1 MRQKALNVASASGL
15 VGQSKQK
22 EPPRTV
28 AARQPPKGRYQ
39 LAGRRRPRP
48 REPCLADLI
57 RLLRFIAGEHREA
70 QERLVARPRFEGG
83 REGRGRADRLPQ
95 AGIGHLFGCH
105 DTLRSVEAE
114 RQAGPE
120 GEPRRWGALRHRDF
134 RLFWAARAIS
144 VAGDRISLLALPT
157 VAILLLGASSAEVG
171 LLNAIGTLAW
181 PALALFAGVWVDRM
195 RRRRIL
201 VVTDLG
207 RAVLVGSIPVAFALG
222 HLTFPQLLVVAG
234 LMSGMTVF
242 FDLAATAHVPS
253 LVPRT
258 DWADANAKL
267 EVAQQA
273 VATGAPGLA
282 GLLIT
287 LLSVPFAIAFDAVS
301 FLASGL
307 LISATHPGAPPLPVE
322 RRRSLAAETAEGVRF
337 LLRDPALVRITTGAA
352 VSNVGLMMGLALQLI
367 FLYRVMHLSAAVV
380 GACFAIGSLASLVGA
395 VYNRRIMN
403 RLGVYR
409 TLVLSTFIEGIAY
422 ILIPA
427 GTLLPVIPLLLG
439 ALILSGF
446 FNTTWNVG
454 VTTFRQTRIAPQL
467 MGRVGAAGRVIGYGA
482 LPVGSLLGGFLGQTL
497 SARLGER
504 TGLAIALVIAALVA
518 GSSALAL
525 LGGRTFD
532 PRPSPTYDGG

>member
-39 LAGRRRPRP
+39 LAGRRRPRAC
-48 REPCLADLI
+48 EPCLADLI
-57 RLLRFIAGEHREA
+57 RLLRLIAGEHREA
-70 QERLVARPRFEGG
+70 QERLVACPRFEGG
-83 REGRGRADRLPQ
+83 CEGRGRADRLSQ

-105 DTLRSVEAE
+105 DTLRSVKTE
-114 RQAGPE
+114 RRSEPE
-120 GEPRRWGALRHRDF
+120 GEPRRLGALRHRDF

-201 VVTDLG
+201 VVTEPG
-207 RAVLVGSIPVAFALG
+207 RGVLVGSIPVAFALG

-234 LMSGMTVF
+234 LMGGMTVF

-273 VATGAPGLA
+273 VATGAPDLA

-287 LLSVPFAIAFDAVS
+287 PLSPPFVIAFDAVS
-301 FLASGL
+301 FIASGL
-307 LISATHPGAPPLPVE
+307 LISAPHRGPPQLPVE
-322 RRRSLAAETAEGVRF
+322 RRRSLAAEAAEGVRF
-337 LLRDPALVRITTGAA
+337 LWRDPALVRITTGAA

-482 LPVGSLLGGFLGQTL
+482 LPVGSLLGGFLGQGL

-532 PRPSPTYDGG
+532 PLPSTTSDAD

>member
-1 MRQKALNVASASGL
+1 MASEPEPWESG
-15 VGQSKQK
+15 
-22 EPPRTV
+22 
-28 AARQPPKGRYQ
+28 
-39 LAGRRRPRP
+39 GRR
-48 REPCLADLI
+48 
-57 RLLRFIAGEHREA
+57 
-70 QERLVARPRFEGG
+70 
-83 REGRGRADRLPQ
+83 
-95 AGIGHLFGCH
+95 
-105 DTLRSVEAE
+105 
-114 RQAGPE
+114 
-120 GEPRRWGALRHRDF
+120 GALRHRDF

-157 VAILLLGASSAEVG
+157 VAVLLLGASSVEVG

-181 PALALFAGVWVDRM
+181 PALALFAGVWVDRI

-201 VVTDLG
+201 VATDLG
-207 RAVLVGSIPVAFALG
+207 RAVLLGSIPVAFALG

-234 LMSGMTVF
+234 LVGGMTVF

-253 LVPRT
+253 LVPRI

-287 LLSVPFAIAFDAVS
+287 LLSAPFAIAFDAVS

-307 LISATHPGAPPLPVE
+307 LISATHPGAPHLPLE
-322 RRRSLAAETAEGVRF
+322 RRRSLAAEAAEGVRF
-337 LLRDPALVRITTGAA
+337 LLRDSALIRITIGAA

-367 FLYRVMHLSAAVV
+367 FLYRVMHVSAAVV
-380 GACFAIGSLASLVGA
+380 GVCFAIGSLASLVGA

-403 RLGVYR
+403 RLGIYR
-409 TLVLSTFIEGIAY
+409 TLVLSTFIEGTAY

-427 GTLLPVIPLLLG
+427 GTVLPVIPLLIG

-446 FNTTWNVG
+446 FNTTWNVS

-482 LPVGSLLGGFLGQTL
+482 LPVGSLLGGLLGQAL

-504 TGLAIALVIAALVA
+504 TGLAISLVVAALVA

-525 LGGRTFD
+525 LGGRAFDPLATFD
-532 PRPSPTYDGG
+532 GD

>member
-1 MRQKALNVASASGL
+1 VK
-15 VGQSKQK
+15 
-22 EPPRTV
+22 
-28 AARQPPKGRYQ
+28 
-39 LAGRRRPRP
+39 
-48 REPCLADLI
+48 
-57 RLLRFIAGEHREA
+57 
-70 QERLVARPRFEGG
+70 
-83 REGRGRADRLPQ
+83 
-95 AGIGHLFGCH
+95 
-105 DTLRSVEAE
+105 AE

-120 GEPRRWGALRHRDF
+120 EPRRWGALRFRDF

-181 PALALFAGVWVDRM
+181 PALALFAGVWVDRI

-201 VVTDLG
+201 VATDLG

-234 LMSGMTVF
+234 LVGAMTVF

-258 DWADANAKL
+258 DWADANGKL

-287 LLSVPFAIAFDAVS
+287 LLSAPFAIAFDAVS
-301 FLASGL
+301 FLTSGL
-307 LISATHPGAPPLPVE
+307 LISATHPGAAQLPVE
-322 RRRSLAAETAEGVRF
+322 RRRSLAAEAAEGVRF
-337 LLRDPALVRITTGAA
+337 LLRDAALVRITIVAA

-367 FLYRVMHLSAAVV
+367 FLYRVMHLSPAVV
-380 GACFAIGSLASLVGA
+380 GVCFAIGSLASIVGA

-403 RLGVYR
+403 RLGIYG
-409 TLVLSTFIEGIAY
+409 TLVVSTFIEGTAY

-427 GTLLPVIPLLLG
+427 GTVLPVIPLLIG

-446 FNTTWNVG
+446 FNTTWNVS

-467 MGRVGAAGRVIGYGA
+467 MGRVGAAGRVIGFGA
-482 LPVGSLLGGFLGQTL
+482 LPVGSLLGGFLGQAL

-504 TGLAIALVIAALVA
+504 TGVAIALVIASLVA
-518 GSSALAL
+518 GSSALAM
-525 LGGRTFD
+525 LGGHAFD
-532 PRPSPTYDGG
+532 PPPGTTSDRD

>member
-1 MRQKALNVASASGL
+1 MAGKPEL
-15 VGQSKQK
+15 
-22 EPPRTV
+22 
-28 AARQPPKGRYQ
+28 QPS
-39 LAGRRRPRP
+39 
-48 REPCLADLI
+48 
-57 RLLRFIAGEHREA
+57 
-70 QERLVARPRFEGG
+70 GG
-83 REGRGRADRLPQ
+83 RQ
-95 AGIGHLFGCH
+95 
-105 DTLRSVEAE
+105 
-114 RQAGPE
+114 
-120 GEPRRWGALRHRDF
+120 GALRHRDF

-181 PALALFAGVWVDRM
+181 PALALFAGVWVDRI

-234 LMSGMTVF
+234 LTGGMTVF

-287 LLSVPFAIAFDAVS
+287 LLSAPFAIAFDAVS

-307 LISATHPGAPPLPVE
+307 LISATHPGAPQLPVE
-322 RRRSLAAETAEGVRF
+322 RRRSLAAEAAEGVRF
-337 LLRDPALVRITTGAA
+337 LLRDPALVRITIGAA
-352 VSNVGLMMGLALQLI
+352 ISNVGLMMGLALQLI

-403 RLGVYR
+403 RLGIYR
-409 TLVLSTFIEGIAY
+409 TLVLSTFIEGTAY

-427 GTLLPVIPLLLG
+427 GTVLPVIPLLLG
-439 ALILSGF
+439 TLILSGF
-446 FNTTWNVG
+446 FNTTWNVS

-482 LPVGSLLGGFLGQTL
+482 LPVGSLLGGLLGQAL

-504 TGLAIALVIAALVA
+504 TGLAIALAIAALVA
-518 GSSALAL
+518 GGSALAL
-525 LGGRTFD
+525 LGTRSFEPQD
-532 PRPSPTYDGG
+532 RNAAPT

>member
-1 MRQKALNVASASGL
+1 M
-15 VGQSKQK
+15 
-22 EPPRTV
+22 
-28 AARQPPKGRYQ
+28 
-39 LAGRRRPRP
+39 
-48 REPCLADLI
+48 
-57 RLLRFIAGEHREA
+57 
-70 QERLVARPRFEGG
+70 
-83 REGRGRADRLPQ
+83 
-95 AGIGHLFGCH
+95 
-105 DTLRSVEAE
+105 EAE

-120 GEPRRWGALRHRDF
+120 REPRRWGALRYRDF

-234 LMSGMTVF
+234 LMGGMTVF

-287 LLSVPFAIAFDAVS
+287 LLSAPFAIAFDAVS

-307 LISATHPGAPPLPVE
+307 LISATHPGAPQLPVE
-322 RRRSLAAETAEGVRF
+322 RRRSLAAEAAEGVRF
-337 LLRDPALVRITTGAA
+337 LLRDPALVRIVIGAA

-403 RLGVYR
+403 RLGIYR
-409 TLVLSTFIEGIAY
+409 TLVLSTFIEGTAY

-427 GTLLPVIPLLLG
+427 GTVLPVIPLLLG
-439 ALILSGF
+439 TLILSGF
-446 FNTTWNVG
+446 FNTTWNVS

>member
-1 MRQKALNVASASGL
+1 VK
-15 VGQSKQK
+15 
-22 EPPRTV
+22 
-28 AARQPPKGRYQ
+28 
-39 LAGRRRPRP
+39 
-48 REPCLADLI
+48 
-57 RLLRFIAGEHREA
+57 
-70 QERLVARPRFEGG
+70 
-83 REGRGRADRLPQ
+83 
-95 AGIGHLFGCH
+95 
-105 DTLRSVEAE
+105 AE
-114 RQAGPE
+114 RRAQPE

-181 PALALFAGVWVDRM
+181 PALALFAGVWVDRI

-201 VVTDLG
+201 VATDLG

-222 HLTFPQLLVVAG
+222 HLTFLQLLVVAG
-234 LMSGMTVF
+234 LVGGMTVF
-242 FDLAATAHVPS
+242 FDLAATAHIPS

-287 LLSVPFAIAFDAVS
+287 LLSAPFAIAFDAVS

-322 RRRSLAAETAEGVRF
+322 RRRSLAAEAAEGVRF
-337 LLRDPALVRITTGAA
+337 LLRDPALIRITIGAA

-403 RLGVYR
+403 RLGIYR
-409 TLVLSTFIEGIAY
+409 TLVLSTFIEGTAY

-427 GTLLPVIPLLLG
+427 GTVLPVIPLVLG
-439 ALILSGF
+439 TLILSGF
-446 FNTTWNVG
+446 FNTTWNVS

-467 MGRVGAAGRVIGYGA
+467 MGRVSAAGRVIGYGA
-482 LPVGSLLGGFLGQTL
+482 LPVGSLLGGLLGQAL

-504 TGLAIALVIAALVA
+504 TGLASALVIAALVA

-532 PRPSPTYDGG
+532 PRPTATSDGD

>member
-1 MRQKALNVASASGL
+1 MK
-15 VGQSKQK
+15 
-22 EPPRTV
+22 
-28 AARQPPKGRYQ
+28 
-39 LAGRRRPRP
+39 
-48 REPCLADLI
+48 
-57 RLLRFIAGEHREA
+57 
-70 QERLVARPRFEGG
+70 
-83 REGRGRADRLPQ
+83 
-95 AGIGHLFGCH
+95 
-105 DTLRSVEAE
+105 AE
-114 RQAGPE
+114 RRAEPE
-120 GEPRRWGALRHRDF
+120 AEPRRWGALRHRDF
-134 RLFWAARAIS
+134 RLFWAARAVS

-157 VAILLLGASSAEVG
+157 IAILLLGASSAQVG

-181 PALALFAGVWVDRM
+181 PALALVAGVWVDRI

-201 VVTDLG
+201 VATDLG

-222 HLTFPQLLVVAG
+222 HLTFFQLLVVAG
-234 LMSGMTVF
+234 LTGGMTVF

-287 LLSVPFAIAFDAVS
+287 LLSAPVAIAFDAVS

-307 LISATHPGAPPLPVE
+307 LISATHPGAPQPPVE
-322 RRRSLAAETAEGVRF
+322 RRRSLAAEAAEGVRF
-337 LLRDPALVRITTGAA
+337 LLRDPALVRITIGAA

-403 RLGVYR
+403 RLGIYR
-409 TLVLSTFIEGIAY
+409 TLVLSTFIEGTAY

-427 GTLLPVIPLLLG
+427 GTVLPVIPLLLG
-439 ALILSGF
+439 TLILSGF
-446 FNTTWNVG
+446 FNTTWNVS

-504 TGLAIALVIAALVA
+504 TGLTSALVIAALVA

-532 PRPSPTYDGG
+532 PRPIPTADFD

>member
-1 MRQKALNVASASGL
+1 MAS
-15 VGQSKQK
+15 
-22 EPPRTV
+22 EPEPWEWR
-28 AARQPPKGRYQ
+28 
-39 LAGRRRPRP
+39 GRR
-48 REPCLADLI
+48 
-57 RLLRFIAGEHREA
+57 
-70 QERLVARPRFEGG
+70 
-83 REGRGRADRLPQ
+83 
-95 AGIGHLFGCH
+95 
-105 DTLRSVEAE
+105 
-114 RQAGPE
+114 
-120 GEPRRWGALRHRDF
+120 GALRHRDL

-157 VAILLLGASSAEVG
+157 VAILILGASSAEVG

-181 PALALFAGVWVDRM
+181 PALALFAGVWVDRI

-201 VVTDLG
+201 VTTDLG

-234 LMSGMTVF
+234 LVGGMTVF

-253 LVPRT
+253 LVPRI

-287 LLSVPFAIAFDAVS
+287 LLSAPFAIAFDAVS

-307 LISATHPGAPPLPVE
+307 LISATHPGAPQLPIE
-322 RRRSLAAETAEGVRF
+322 RRRSLAAEAAEGVRF
-337 LLRDPALVRITTGAA
+337 LLRDPALVRITIGAA

-367 FLYRVMHLSAAVV
+367 FLYRVMHLSPAVV
-380 GACFAIGSLASLVGA
+380 GVCFALGSLASLMGA

-403 RLGVYR
+403 RLGIYR
-409 TLVLSTFIEGIAY
+409 TLVLSTFIEGTAY

-427 GTLLPVIPLLLG
+427 GTVLPVIPLLIG

-446 FNTTWNVG
+446 FNTTWNVS

-482 LPVGSLLGGFLGQTL
+482 LPVGSLLGGLLGQAF

-504 TGLAIALVIAALVA
+504 IGLAISLVIAALVA

-525 LGGRTFD
+525 LGGRAFD
-532 PRPSPTYDGG
+532 PALDTASEHG